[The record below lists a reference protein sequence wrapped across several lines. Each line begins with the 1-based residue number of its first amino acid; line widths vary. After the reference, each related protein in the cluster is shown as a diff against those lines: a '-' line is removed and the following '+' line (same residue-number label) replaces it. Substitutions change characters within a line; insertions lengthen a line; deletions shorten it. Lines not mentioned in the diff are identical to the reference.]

1 VVRITTP
8 MLDVIDVMTS
18 KGLGMSCVVD
28 ENDRLVGIVTDGDL
42 RRHMSNG
49 TNLQSKSAGDV
60 MTKRPVTIAP
70 DALAAE
76 ALHVL
81 ETRKITSI
89 VVVDS
94 ANTVKGVV
102 HLHNLWRTGLV

>member
-1 VVRITTP
+1 
-8 MLDVIDVMTS
+8 
-18 KGLGMSCVVD
+18 
-28 ENDRLVGIVTDGDL
+28 
-42 RRHMSNG
+42 MSNG
-49 TNLQSKSAGDV
+49 TNIQRRSAGDV
-60 MTKRPVTIAP
+60 MTKRPVTISP

-76 ALHVL
+76 ALHIL

-94 ANTVKGVV
+94 ANLVKGVV

>member
-1 VVRITTP
+1 
-8 MLDVIDVMTS
+8 
-18 KGLGMSCVVD
+18 
-28 ENDRLVGIVTDGDL
+28 
-42 RRHMSNG
+42 
-49 TNLQSKSAGDV
+49 
-60 MTKRPVTIAP
+60 
-70 DALAAE
+70 LAAE